1 LRAKKVENC
10 VTKNRVGR
18 MNVNTHIFFFGLIA
32 FPKTKLIISL
42 PVTGLILI
50 SFTKTG
56 LMIITVFSKTG
67 LIIKAFPKTGLILI
81 SFTKTGLKMTLFPK
95 KNQLHTQ

>member
-1 LRAKKVENC
+1 M
-10 VTKNRVGR
+10 T
-18 MNVNTHIFFFGLIA
+18 VNTHIFFFGLIA

-56 LMIITVFSKTG
+56 L
-67 LIIKAFPKTGLILI
+67 
-81 SFTKTGLKMTLFPK
+81 KMTLFPK